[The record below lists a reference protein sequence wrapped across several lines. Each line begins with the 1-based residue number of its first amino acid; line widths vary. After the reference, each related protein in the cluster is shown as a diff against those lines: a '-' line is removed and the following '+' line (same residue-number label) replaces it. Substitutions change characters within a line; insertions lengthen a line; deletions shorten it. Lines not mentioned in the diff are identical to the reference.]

1 MANDYFDFKQFT
13 IRQEQCAMKV
23 STDAVLF
30 GACINSADARNVLDV
45 GTGTGLIAIML
56 AQKSKAR
63 IDAVEIDSN
72 AYQQALGNVENCPWK
87 ERIKVIH
94 SSFQDFSKHTNNKY
108 DLIVTNPPFFS
119 NSLKA
124 KQEGRNL
131 ARHNDMLAPEE
142 LLSGVDRL
150 LTSSGRFCLILPYV
164 DSQIFVVNA
173 ALYNLY
179 CTRKTNVKP
188 LHQKKIYRVIME
200 FSHQRS
206 KIIENDIVIRNEL
219 DNYTEEYKLLTRDF
233 YLNF

>member
-1 MANDYFDFKQFT
+1 LANDYFDFKQFT
-13 IRQEQCAMKV
+13 IRQERCAMKV
-23 STDAVLF
+23 STDSVLF
-30 GACINSADARNVLDV
+30 GACVNPAEAENILDV

-56 AQKSKAR
+56 AQKSKAQ

-87 ERIKVIH
+87 ERIKVVH
-94 SSFQDFSKHTNNKY
+94 SSFQDFSKHTNYKY
-108 DLIVTNPPFFS
+108 DLIATNPPFFN

-131 ARHNDMLAPEE
+131 ARHNDMLVPEE

-179 CTRKTNVKP
+179 CTRKVNVKP
-188 LHQKKIYRVIME
+188 LHQKKINRVIME
-200 FSHQRS
+200 FSQQRN